1 MSLNRKIRIIAV
13 GKIKQTWIQAGL
25 QTYLKR
31 CPGLAI
37 IEIKDST
44 PEKEYAEIL
53 THLKPNE
60 KLIALSE
67 HGELWDSVKFSHWLA
82 QITTDHAVVFALG
95 GPVGISPKLAAIAHV
110 TLALSPMTFTHDM
123 ARLLLV
129 EQLYRAQT
137 ILQNGNY
144 HK

>member
-1 MSLNRKIRIIAV
+1 VHRKIKIIAV
-13 GKIKQTWIQAGL
+13 GKVKHEWIQMGL

-31 CPGLAI
+31 CPGLTI
-37 IEIKDST
+37 QEIKDST
-44 PEKEYAEIL
+44 PEQEGAEIQNL
-53 THLKPNE
+53 LKPRDR
-60 KLIALSE
+60 LIALSE
-67 HGELWDSVKFSHWLA
+67 RGKLWDSVQFAHWLA
-82 QITTDHAVVFALG
+82 QMTTADPVVFAIG
-95 GPVGISPKLAAIAHV
+95 GPTGISPQLEAIAQA

-129 EQLYRAQT
+129 EQLYRAQS

>member
-1 MSLNRKIRIIAV
+1 MSLNRKIKIIAV
-13 GKIKQTWIQAGL
+13 GKIKHAWIQDGL
-25 QTYLKR
+25 NTYLKR
-31 CPGLAI
+31 CPGLSI

-44 PEKEYAEIL
+44 PEKEQAEIV
-53 THLKPNE
+53 THLKPSD

-67 HGELWDSVKFSHWLA
+67 RGELWDSIKFSHWLA
-82 QITTDHAVVFALG
+82 QATTDTALVFAIG
-95 GPVGISPKLAAIAHV
+95 GPVGISPRLTAIAHT

-129 EQLYRAQT
+129 EQLYRTQN